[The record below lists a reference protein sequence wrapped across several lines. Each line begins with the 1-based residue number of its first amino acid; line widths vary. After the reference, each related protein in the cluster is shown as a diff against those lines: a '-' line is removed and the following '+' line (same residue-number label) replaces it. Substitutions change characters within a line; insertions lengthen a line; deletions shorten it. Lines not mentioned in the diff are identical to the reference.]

1 MTAPLPAVGPLVAP
15 PAPHHAAKVA
25 REAPFALPEPQ
36 AGKPVEKLP
45 RSAEADDLPD
55 GDMVLAVAP
64 PELPPTLAPLNPA
77 LAPAGG
83 EAPAA
88 PLAGGEAPALPP
100 ADDPAANV
108 PPAGASPPVAP
119 SVAARKPG
127 VPTAVAAA
135 APTDAAPDPTVL
147 AQSSLAPAAHPVAS
161 AQASP
166 TAAMPVAS
174 SAAPIIAA
182 ADAGSG
188 QSTGQDRRAPARQP
202 ATVPAASVAASA
214 DAAVQLPPF
223 RMDAAGVAPQ
233 AALPSAVM
241 RGEASPAPGPAAY
254 TPDLAAAEPG
264 HMPDVVVGLVGAASL
279 DVTISAPTADSLQR
293 LSAAEPELRQAL
305 TELGAEVE
313 AIRMELRPE
322 PGSDRGADRGAAG
335 PEAGAEGRAASAGQG
350 GRRDGQGEARMP
362 DTSKRNDL
370 NQSRAEGV
378 AQPVR
383 AIRLTAT
390 GRIDRYA

>member
-1 MTAPLPAVGPLVAP
+1 MP
-15 PAPHHAAKVA
+15 PA
-25 REAPFALPEPQ
+25 
-36 AGKPVEKLP
+36 G
-45 RSAEADDLPD
+45 
-55 GDMVLAVAP
+55 
-64 PELPPTLAPLNPA
+64 
-77 LAPAGG
+77 
-83 EAPAA
+83 
-88 PLAGGEAPALPP
+88 
-100 ADDPAANV
+100 DPAANI
-108 PPAGASPPVAP
+108 PPANAGPQVAPPVAT
-119 SVAARKPG
+119 RRPG
-127 VPTAVAAA
+127 VPVAVAAA
-135 APTDAAPDPTVL
+135 APADTAPEQAGP
-147 AQSSLAPAAHPVAS
+147 AQSPVAPATHPVAL

-166 TAAMPVAS
+166 AVAVPPPS

-202 ATVPAASVAASA
+202 ATIPAVSGPAPA
-214 DAAVQLPPF
+214 DAAAQLPPF
-223 RMDAAGVAPQ
+223 RMDAAGAAPQ

-241 RGEASPAPGPAAY
+241 RGEAAPAPGPAAY
-254 TPDLAAAEPG
+254 TPDLAAAGPS

-305 TELGAEVE
+305 AELGAEVE

-322 PGSDRGADRGAAG
+322 PSSDRGPDRGAAG
-335 PEAGAEGRAASAGQG
+335 PDVGAEGRAASTGQG

-362 DTSKRNDL
+362 ETSKRHDP

-378 AQPVR
+378 AQPIR
-383 AIRLTAT
+383 AIRLTAA